1 MSPFRVA
8 FAVIVVFA
16 AYAAVAA
23 TSIAQGR
30 RCVGRGGRIAA
41 PSSRIVTFVPALVE
55 SIQQLWNIMP
65 LSVIASVL
73 G

>member
-30 RCVGRGGRIAA
+30 WRMGRGGRIAA

-65 LSVIASVL
+65 LSVIAYVL